1 MIKTKLPDQL
11 IALALLF
18 CVVAGCKQLEKMK
31 SVAKPSTLKSP
42 DGKFQITV
50 PAAWKTNVL
59 ASEEAEIKAGNPIE
73 EMYVI
78 VLTELK
84 ADFTDETTLDD
95 YTTIVKDAMAEKLL
109 SAVASPPI
117 PMTVNGNTARQYEIQ
132 GSSSNVKLAYIV
144 TTVETAEHFHQIVI
158 WTLQSRINKN
168 QTTMQK
174 VASTFRPATPG
185 AIDIG
190 EPAK

>member
-1 MIKTKLPDQL
+1 MTRTKLPDHL

-18 CVVAGCKQLEKMK
+18 CVVVGCKQLESMK
-31 SVAKPSTLKSP
+31 SLAKPSVLKSP

-50 PAAWKTNVL
+50 PAGWKTNVL
-59 ASEEAEIKAGNPIE
+59 SSEEAEIKAGNPIE

-95 YTTIVKDAMAEKLL
+95 YTTIVKDAMAEKLS
-109 SAVASPPI
+109 SADPTPPVPI
-117 PMTVNGNTARQYEIQ
+117 TVNGNAARQYEIQ
-132 GSSSNVKLAYIV
+132 GSTSNVKLAYIV
-144 TTVETAEHFHQIVI
+144 TTVETGEHFHQVVI

-174 VASTFRPATPG
+174 VASTFRPTAPG
-185 AIDIG
+185 GTDTS

>member
-1 MIKTKLPDQL
+1 MTKAKLPDHL

-18 CVVAGCKQLEKMK
+18 CAVVGCKQLESMK
-31 SVAKPSTLKSP
+31 SLAKPSTLKSP

-50 PAAWKTNVL
+50 PAGWKTNVL
-59 ASEEAEIKAGNPIE
+59 SSEEAEIKAGNPLE

-95 YTTIVKDAMAEKLL
+95 YTGIVKDAMAEKL
-109 SAVASPPI
+109 SSPESTQPV

-158 WTLQSRINKN
+158 WTLQSD
-168 QTTMQK
+168 
-174 VASTFRPATPG
+174 ATFCIVVWFLLTR
-185 AIDIG
+185 D
-190 EPAK
+190 

>member
-18 CVVAGCKQLEKMK
+18 CAVVGCKQLEKMK
-31 SVAKPSTLKSP
+31 SLGKPSVLKST

-50 PAAWKTNVL
+50 PAGWKTNVL
-59 ASEEAEIKAGNPIE
+59 SSEEAEIKAGNPIE

-84 ADFTDETTLDD
+84 ADFTDETTLDE
-95 YTTIVKDAMAEKLL
+95 YTTIVKDAMAEKL
-109 SAVASPPI
+109 SSPDATPSV
-117 PMTVNGNTARQYEIQ
+117 PMTVNGYTARQYEIQ
-132 GSSSNVKLAYIV
+132 GSSTNVKLAYIV
-144 TTVETAEHFHQIVI
+144 TTVETSEHFHQIVI

-168 QTTMQK
+168 QTTMQG
-174 VASTFRPATPG
+174 VASTFAPTAGGSDPSG
-185 AIDIG
+185 
-190 EPAK
+190 PAK